1 MVWVGRFSNLAAW
14 RGLRNEVGSDW
25 FSMGSSAR
33 LALNNNLSTFVDK
46 FKAYETSELKHMKS
60 V

>member
-25 FSMGSSAR
+25 FSMDSSASP
-33 LALNNNLSTFVDK
+33 ALNNNLSTFVDK
-46 FKAYETSELKHMKS
+46 FKP
-60 V
+60 